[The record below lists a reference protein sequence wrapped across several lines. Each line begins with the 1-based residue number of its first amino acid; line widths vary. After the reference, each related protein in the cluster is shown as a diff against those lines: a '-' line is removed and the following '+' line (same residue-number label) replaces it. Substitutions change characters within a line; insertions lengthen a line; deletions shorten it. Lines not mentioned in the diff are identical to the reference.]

1 MQKSQLKKW
10 GNSMG
15 IRIPKNIIDDL
26 QLEENATFEIR
37 VDKQNKSIVLQVENS
52 LTPYEKLMKNA
63 KNKAE
68 QNSVEW
74 DRLEKEEE
82 NYK

>member
-37 VDKQNKSIVLQVENS
+37 VDTRTKSIVLQVENS
-52 LTPYEKLMKNA
+52 LTPYEKLMENG

-68 QNSVEW
+68 RTSVSW
-74 DRLEKEEE
+74 DRIEKEEE
-82 NYK
+82 KYK